1 MYRTGVEYLFVV
13 TAAPIAA
20 VVAVSAIAF
29 IAGPAGYPADSL
41 VTGKLVAGTIAAA
54 VACVL
59 LWGLRVPCR
68 TPALARPGP
77 ALAGAVIAP
86 ALVYA
91 MTVADPHRLAIGSI
105 ASSGVG
111 VVFILCGWSV
121 AAGLRYLKH
130 DALLFTVVGCS
141 YVGINVLASSVVIV
155 YLFASIAGFGTLV
168 AAAWWV
174 YPGESAEDAEDAEAA
189 ERRGLLRRP
198 KSPPRSQSTQD
209 TLSLQIDL

>member
-1 MYRTGVEYLFVV
+1 M
-13 TAAPIAA
+13 
-20 VVAVSAIAF
+20 
-29 IAGPAGYPADSL
+29 
-41 VTGKLVAGTIAAA
+41 
-54 VACVL
+54 
-59 LWGLRVPCR
+59 
-68 TPALARPGP
+68 
-77 ALAGAVIAP
+77 IAP

-130 DALLFTVVGCS
+130 DAVLFAVVGCS
-141 YVGINVLASSVVIV
+141 YVAIGALASSVVIV
-155 YLFASIAGFGTLV
+155 YLFASMTGFGVLATILWTV
-168 AAAWWV
+168 G
-174 YPGESAEDAEDAEAA
+174 PGESAVTAEDAEDA

-198 KSPPRSQSTQD
+198 KPPPRSQSTQD